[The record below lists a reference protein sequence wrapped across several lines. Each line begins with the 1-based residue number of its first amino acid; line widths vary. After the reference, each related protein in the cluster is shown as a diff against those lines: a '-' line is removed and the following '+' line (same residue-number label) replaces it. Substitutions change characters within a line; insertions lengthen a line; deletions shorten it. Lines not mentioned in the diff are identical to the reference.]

1 MGKKGVKGRGFSIFR
16 SAAEEDETRKAQQ
29 LHRDDEAGHMSCAS
43 GRIVSSPGAEM
54 PFTAVMTR
62 EDGSTFEVRFV
73 TMGDAEAFIR
83 RNTPRPPARS
93 TAYDH
98 GSEEDPL

>member
-1 MGKKGVKGRGFSIFR
+1 
-16 SAAEEDETRKAQQ
+16 
-29 LHRDDEAGHMSCAS
+29 
-43 GRIVSSPGAEM
+43 M